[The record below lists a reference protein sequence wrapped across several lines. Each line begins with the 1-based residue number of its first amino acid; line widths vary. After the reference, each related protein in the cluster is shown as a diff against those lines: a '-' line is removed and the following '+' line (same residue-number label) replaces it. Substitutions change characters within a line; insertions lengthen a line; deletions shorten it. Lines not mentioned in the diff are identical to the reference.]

1 MLKGSL
7 PKRQVVVRGTERQT
21 MDSENPIDDLKKIV
35 PFEGGPDDS
44 QEESEI
50 RNSLLES
57 IIVADPKL
65 SPIQKTLRSLAGKPL
80 WRRTGFVVPSF
91 TVLVAMSFLVF
102 STVTSPSAFAEVS
115 QATEN
120 SVNARS
126 GVSTT
131 LFEIVDLQTENVKYS
146 EETVFRF
153 EGDSYSLVHPDF
165 EIRGVAGSE
174 YIKKGNQWTINETLR
189 NTGVR
194 SVQRNSEK
202 FKDFHK
208 GGKDFRK
215 ISSKA
220 GNIKFRG
227 KIPANRIFGIRE
239 VGMVPQVV
247 EPVRKSLIDQLHQA
261 SADFTVVEGV
271 LTEILLETNVDFP
284 DREPHLVRIK
294 VAFAEHGK
302 PQNIT
307 TPEINESFV
316 PQNESGLS
324 SYLQAK
330 MTLDDLEKRR
340 PNLCSKPA
348 VKDLGRFEMMSW
360 FENHFDC
367 LKNAGEAEA
376 SEAFR
381 KMVRERF
388 QGFYKD

>member
-1 MLKGSL
+1 M
-7 PKRQVVVRGTERQT
+7 
-21 MDSENPIDDLKKIV
+21 
-35 PFEGGPDDS
+35 
-44 QEESEI
+44 
-50 RNSLLES
+50 
-57 IIVADPKL
+57 
-65 SPIQKTLRSLAGKPL
+65 
-80 WRRTGFVVPSF
+80 
-91 TVLVAMSFLVF
+91 
-102 STVTSPSAFAEVS
+102 
-115 QATEN
+115 
-120 SVNARS
+120 
-126 GVSTT
+126 
-131 LFEIVDLQTENVKYS
+131 
-146 EETVFRF
+146 
-153 EGDSYSLVHPDF
+153 
-165 EIRGVAGSE
+165 
-174 YIKKGNQWTINETLR
+174 
-189 NTGVR
+189 
-194 SVQRNSEK
+194 
-202 FKDFHK
+202 
-208 GGKDFRK
+208 
-215 ISSKA
+215 
-220 GNIKFRG
+220 
-227 KIPANRIFGIRE
+227 
-239 VGMVPQVV
+239 
-247 EPVRKSLIDQLHQA
+247 HQA

-307 TPEINESFV
+307 TPEINESLV

>member
-1 MLKGSL
+1 
-7 PKRQVVVRGTERQT
+7 
-21 MDSENPIDDLKKIV
+21 MDSENPIDDLKKFV
-35 PFEGGPDDS
+35 PFEQGPDDS
-44 QEESEI
+44 QEESEL

-57 IIVADPKL
+57 IIVTDPKL
-65 SPIQKTLRSLAGKPL
+65 SSRQKIRRSLAGKPL
-80 WRRTGFVVPSF
+80 WRRTGLVVPSF

-202 FKDFHK
+202 FKDFNK

-220 GNIKFRG
+220 GNLKFRG
-227 KIPANRIFGIRE
+227 KIPSDKIFGIRE
-239 VGMVPQVV
+239 LGTVSKVV
-247 EPVRKSLIDQLHQA
+247 ESVRKSLKDQLRQA
-261 SADFTVVEGV
+261 SADFTVVEGL
-271 LTEILLETNVDFP
+271 LTEILLETNVDFL

-302 PQNIT
+302 PQNIA
-307 TPEINESFV
+307 TPEIEKNVLQQSG
-316 PQNESGLS
+316 SGLNT
-324 SYLQAK
+324 YLQAK
-330 MTLDDLEKRR
+330 MILDDLEKRR
-340 PNLCSKPA
+340 PGLCAKLTGKNLE
-348 VKDLGRFEMMSW
+348 RFEMMSW

-367 LKNAGEAEA
+367 LKKSDEIEAA
-376 SEAFR
+376 EAFR

-388 QGFYKD
+388 QGFYSD